1 MRARDAANRRS
12 NAGAPSLVN
21 NAPSANYFINNLEAK
36 VASYEETASRSERA
50 TSSVDQHY
58 QSPEGPQRS
67 HEVTEPNPSDN
78 TQHLL
83 ETVTAP
89 TPADS
94 LVQIEPVEHLVPLPS
109 FTAADGTEPVI
120 SSRSLSPEP
129 RLMNPFALGA
139 SAYAPASRGDVPVY
153 LGTSSNWAFG
163 RRVLVMSHEQ
173 ILGSMPGQESL
184 FFQSE
189 IYDLGWDGTRGPFA
203 STPPMEPATLPTAD
217 HAIYLINAVKFHCGQ
232 MFHLFDEE
240 TFMRC
245 FAIFHDP
252 TVIDKSSLMPLWFVH
267 YLLILAFG
275 KAFLARGTRG
285 RRPPGAE
292 LFVQAMQL
300 LPDTTF
306 LCVRPVQTI
315 EILCCACLYL
325 QSLDYRSPA
334 YILIRQALGIALE
347 HGMHTDMQSQHI
359 PEHHVRRCRNIF
371 WTVYILDRQLSSLMG
386 LRTSIRD
393 EDISAELP
401 YDPLKSQKAMALD
414 IQVKLSR
421 VIAKIANN
429 VYGPEGRLDVRYVA
443 NTKDALK
450 DIASVTDQLHRS
462 FDIMHDAGVSRLAAY
477 LHLLHHQVMQQVR
490 RLKNS
495 R

>member
-1 MRARDAANRRS
+1 MCLTS
-12 NAGAPSLVN
+12 NS
-21 NAPSANYFINNLEAK
+21 FINNLEAK

-58 QSPEGPQRS
+58 QSPE
-67 HEVTEPNPSDN
+67 
-78 TQHLL
+78 
-83 ETVTAP
+83 
-89 TPADS
+89 
-94 LVQIEPVEHLVPLPS
+94 
-109 FTAADGTEPVI
+109 EPVI

-203 STPPMEPATLPTAD
+203 STSPMEPATLPTAD

-334 YILIRQALGIALE
+334 YILIRQALGITLE

-386 LRTSIRD
+386 LPTSIRD

-477 LHLLHHQVMQQVR
+477 LHLLHHQRQSF
-490 RLKNS
+490 S
-495 R
+495 RDNLVNVATKA

>member
-1 MRARDAANRRS
+1 
-12 NAGAPSLVN
+12 
-21 NAPSANYFINNLEAK
+21 
-36 VASYEETASRSERA
+36 
-50 TSSVDQHY
+50 
-58 QSPEGPQRS
+58 
-67 HEVTEPNPSDN
+67 
-78 TQHLL
+78 
-83 ETVTAP
+83 
-89 TPADS
+89 
-94 LVQIEPVEHLVPLPS
+94 
-109 FTAADGTEPVI
+109 
-120 SSRSLSPEP
+120 
-129 RLMNPFALGA
+129 MNPFALGA
-139 SAYAPASRGDVPVY
+139 SAYAPASRGDMPVY

-334 YILIRQALGIALE
+334 YILV
-347 HGMHTDMQSQHI
+347 S
-359 PEHHVRRCRNIF
+359 V
-371 WTVYILDRQLSSLMG
+371 SS
-386 LRTSIRD
+386 SC
-393 EDISAELP
+393 
-401 YDPLKSQKAMALD
+401 
-414 IQVKLSR
+414 
-421 VIAKIANN
+421 
-429 VYGPEGRLDVRYVA
+429 DV
-443 NTKDALK
+443 
-450 DIASVTDQLHRS
+450 
-462 FDIMHDAGVSRLAAY
+462 LAF
-477 LHLLHHQVMQQVR
+477 
-490 RLKNS
+490 
-495 R
+495 

>member
-58 QSPEGPQRS
+58 QSPE
-67 HEVTEPNPSDN
+67 
-78 TQHLL
+78 
-83 ETVTAP
+83 
-89 TPADS
+89 
-94 LVQIEPVEHLVPLPS
+94 VQIEPVEHLVPLPS

-252 TVIDKSSLMPLWFVH
+252 TAIDKSSLMPLWFVH

-371 WTVYILDRQLSSLMG
+371 WTVYILDRQLSSSMG
-386 LRTSIRD
+386 LPTSIRD

>member
-1 MRARDAANRRS
+1 MRS
-12 NAGAPSLVN
+12 
-21 NAPSANYFINNLEAK
+21 
-36 VASYEETASRSERA
+36 
-50 TSSVDQHY
+50 
-58 QSPEGPQRS
+58 QRS

-83 ETVTAP
+83 ETVAAP

-94 LVQIEPVEHLVPLPS
+94 SVQIEPVEHLVPLPS

-306 LCVRPVQTI
+306 LC
-315 EILCCACLYL
+315 
-325 QSLDYRSPA
+325 
-334 YILIRQALGIALE
+334 IRQALGIALE

-386 LRTSIRD
+386 LPTSIRD

-421 VIAKIANN
+421 VIAKIANSKILLAY

-462 FDIMHDAGVSRLAAY
+462 FDIMHDAGRQSFSRDNLVNVATKA
-477 LHLLHHQVMQQVR
+477 
-490 RLKNS
+490 
-495 R
+495 